1 MLSPELYSVATNY
14 MVYLAE
20 HGKSYITNEEFAARK
35 DLWAETEAFIKEHNS
50 LIGRKFTVGHNKMSD
65 WTEYERTQILG
76 YRPPQDEEPETW
88 LEPTN
93 ADSVDWRTKGAVTPV
108 KDQGQCGSCWTFSS
122 TGALEGAHAIATGE
136 LLSFSE
142 QQIVDCANVKHGY
155 VSFGCNGGNQS
166 VAFKYLEKHNAELET
181 VYKYT
186 AKNGSCAYDKAS
198 TTAVDV
204 STYTNVTKNNV
215 SQMKTAVAQQPVSV
229 SIEADK
235 RVFQQYTSGIFDSA
249 DCGTK
254 LDHAVLVVG
263 YGSDNGTDYWIMKN
277 SWGTVWGDQ
286 GYMKVQIEDGA
297 GICGIQMGPLFPSS
311 N

>member
-35 DLWAETEAFIKEHNS
+35 DLWAETDAFIKAHNAS
-50 LIGRKFTVGHNKMSD
+50 GSKFQVGHNKMSD

-76 YRPPQDEEPETW
+76 YVPPQDEEPAVW

-155 VSFGCNGGNQS
+155 MSFGCNGGNQS
-166 VAFKYLEKHNAELET
+166 VAFKYLEKHNAELES

-186 AKNGSCAYDKAS
+186 AKNGSCAYDKDSA
-198 TTAVDV
+198 TAVDV

-235 RVFQQYTSGIFDSA
+235 RVFQQYTSGIFDSSE
-249 DCGTK
+249 CGTK

-263 YGSDNGTDYWIMKN
+263 YGSENGTDYWIMKN
-277 SWGTVWGDQ
+277 SWGTVWGD
-286 GYMKVQIEDGA
+286 
-297 GICGIQMGPLFPSS
+297 
-311 N
+311 